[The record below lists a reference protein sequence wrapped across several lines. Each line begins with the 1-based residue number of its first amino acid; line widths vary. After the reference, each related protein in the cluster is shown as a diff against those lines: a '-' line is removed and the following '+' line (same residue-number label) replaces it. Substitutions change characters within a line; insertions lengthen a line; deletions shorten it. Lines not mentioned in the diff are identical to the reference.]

1 MSWVLQSKKTNKIQ
15 LLPSLQQ
22 EIKEVE
28 GMKENKHSI
37 IVWLVFLSVIL
48 KDQCGEYSRHYHLR
62 LPYYYTIIWMQRDEE
77 ASFKSLRIFYW
88 WPQYSLSAIL
98 GKLTFHGVPP
108 NSECIRAWSVWH
120 VCTYVC
126 THMQTHTYTHTQHA
140 HLTHAHII
148 QFETAV

>member
-1 MSWVLQSKKTNKIQ
+1 MDFLFCMFLKTLCHESCKAKKTNKIQ

-62 LPYYYTIIWMQRDEE
+62 LPYYYTII
-77 ASFKSLRIFYW
+77 
-88 WPQYSLSAIL
+88 
-98 GKLTFHGVPP
+98 
-108 NSECIRAWSVWH
+108 
-120 VCTYVC
+120 
-126 THMQTHTYTHTQHA
+126 
-140 HLTHAHII
+140 
-148 QFETAV
+148 